1 MIGTL
6 KLIAYSGLLTVAIC
20 FSKAEACTSAI
31 ISGRLTADG
40 RPLMWKNRDT
50 SNLDNCVRFMKG
62 EKFDYIAVTGYA
74 KNPKSIWIGTNEAG
88 FSIMNTLSY
97 NLNEENGPKGNR
109 NGSIMARALEICRTV
124 DDFRNYLDTIPRPI
138 LASANYGVMDAYGHA
153 GYFETGN
160 KGYMFYDVD
169 DPRVAPH
176 GYIVRSN
183 FSVGGRFEDGGGH
196 IRYQQAENSIY
207 KGTGTHEM
215 TPQWIFCNLSRSFKN
230 PLMEIDLR
238 SGILNKPNG
247 SGWTTEQ
254 DFIARKSTS
263 CAVVIQGVKPGENPD
278 ATVMW
283 TSIGYPPVTPFVPLW
298 VAGAENKLPKVVF
311 SETEK
316 GAKSSLCDAGNQLR
330 NSIYNYK
337 RGNLVD
343 NYFNWERLFNNS
355 GNGYMQLTEAY
366 ENGLFKGIYRQVEQ
380 IQASP
385 DVKAIYRLYDEI
397 DSSVIEHYRDAFDIE
412 L

>member
-1 MIGTL
+1 M
-6 KLIAYSGLLTVAIC
+6 IAYSGLLAVAIC

-31 ISGRLTADG
+31 ISGKLTADG

-62 EKFDYIAVTGYA
+62 EKYDYIAVTGYA
-74 KNPKSIWIGTNEAG
+74 KNPRSIWIGTNDAG

-97 NLNEENGPKGNR
+97 NLNDEDGPKGNR
-109 NGSIMARALEICRTV
+109 NGSMMARALEICRTV
-124 DDFRNYLDTIPRPI
+124 DDFRNYLDTIPHPI
-138 LASANYGVMDAYGHA
+138 LASANYGVMDAEGHA

-196 IRYQQAENSIY
+196 IRYQQAENSVY

-215 TPQWIFCNLSRSFKN
+215 TPRWIFRNLSRSFEN

-263 CAVVIQGVKPGENPD
+263 CAVVIQGVKPGENPE

-298 VAGAENKLPKVVF
+298 VAEADKKLPRTIF
-311 SETEK
+311 TPTEK
-316 GAKSSLCDAGNQLR
+316 GATSPLCDAGNQLR
-330 NSIYNYK
+330 NKVYNYK

-343 NYFNWERLFNNS
+343 NYFNWERLFNNN
-355 GNGYMQLTEAY
+355 GNGYMQLTEAF
-366 ENGLFKGIYRQVEQ
+366 EDNLFNGLYKKVAKIE
-380 IQASP
+380 AAP
-385 DVKAIYRLYDEI
+385 DVKSIHNLYDEI
-397 DSSVIEHYRDAFDIE
+397 DAAMLEHYRDAFDME